1 MLGYANGVIRFVSLT
16 ELDDAHTFQIK
27 LEYGEEL
34 TCGCYSSNNQNW
46 AIGTSYG
53 SVIFGAT
60 ERDLFRTARGY
71 IA

>member
-1 MLGYANGVIRFVSLT
+1 MLGYANGLIRFVSLT
-16 ELDDAHTFQIK
+16 DLDDYQVYQIK

-34 TCGCYSSNNQNW
+34 TCGCYSANNQNW

-60 ERDLFRTARGY
+60 DRDLFRTAKGY
-71 IA
+71 TA